1 MTPIATNPRH
11 TRDDKMVGPG
21 GPSRRK
27 WKMNCMKKVWKISR
41 ALSDEGVSRA
51 GRHAL
56 PAHKK
61 EDQSNRYGGQTG
73 IRLRV
78 TIPRVVQRNRRKSRP
93 GIPAKGAWHAI
104 FKLSLIPQ
112 SLLLQPPKWLRLG
125 SFDSKTLKLGGES
138 DRATAFFQILLALFC
153 LEKNERL

>member
-1 MTPIATNPRH
+1 MENELHEEGLEIY
-11 TRDDKMVGPG
+11 
-21 GPSRRK
+21 
-27 WKMNCMKKVWKISR
+27 R

-61 EDQSNRYGGQTG
+61 EDRSNRYGGQTG

-78 TIPRVVQRNRRKSRP
+78 TIPRVVQRNTRKSRP

-112 SLLLQPPKWLRLG
+112 SY
-125 SFDSKTLKLGGES
+125 
-138 DRATAFFQILLALFC
+138 FFSHRNGFG
-153 LEKNERL
+153 